1 MESTKPLISLVVPVY
16 NEEEALAR
24 FLPTVQSVLNNI
36 TEHYE
41 IIFAADPCQDQTI
54 PFLINAHEKD
64 SRIKLLIFSRRF
76 GQAAALMAGLSVSK
90 GQAVIPI
97 DCDLQDPPSLIPK
110 MIELWRE
117 GNKVVIP
124 QRRSRDG
131 ETFLR
136 KFIAYTGYWFIN
148 KISEVYIPRNAGE
161 FRLMDRRVVNEVIKL
176 SESHGFLRGLVAIV
190 GFKTALLP
198 YDREKRIS
206 GATKY
211 NRYTG
216 SFRIGFNGIIG
227 FSDYLLNLMV
237 KAGFIFS
244 GLSMLAAILVVILKF
259 QFHMHFASGV
269 PSIMI
274 LLLFIGGINL
284 VGLGVLGAYV
294 SRIYDDVKK
303 RPRYIIDEKY
313 GINLD

>member
-1 MESTKPLISLVVPVY
+1 M
-16 NEEEALAR
+16 
-24 FLPTVQSVLNNI
+24 
-36 TEHYE
+36 
-41 IIFAADPCQDQTI
+41 
-54 PFLINAHEKD
+54 
-64 SRIKLLIFSRRF
+64 
-76 GQAAALMAGLSVSK
+76 
-90 GQAVIPI
+90 
-97 DCDLQDPPSLIPK
+97 
-110 MIELWRE
+110 
-117 GNKVVIP
+117 
-124 QRRSRDG
+124 
-131 ETFLR
+131 
-136 KFIAYTGYWFIN
+136 
-148 KISEVYIPRNAGE
+148 
-161 FRLMDRRVVNEVIKL
+161 
-176 SESHGFLRGLVAIV
+176 AIV

-198 YDREKRIS
+198 YDRDKRIS
-206 GATKY
+206 GDTKY

-259 QFHMHFASGV
+259 QFHMNFASGV

-313 GINLD
+313 GINLE